1 MLKTTA
7 RSGFWCECWT
17 EGVGG
22 QLPPT
27 LFGSYDA
34 YSEREAD
41 SWVSTILRTISPA
54 LDTDASQEAWE
65 RLYDHRIDTR
75 RCLLRREPWTVSVTH
90 VNTRITWTV
99 RPALFLPVA
108 RRHGTELRSCSHDFK
123 PHTADSRSNGCPGT
137 SQASRSSLSFF
148 SVAAQG

>member
-1 MLKTTA
+1 VLSTTI
-7 RSGFWCECWT
+7 SPGFWCECWT
-17 EGVGG
+17 EGVDG

-34 YSEREAD
+34 HSEREAD

-75 RCLLRREPWTVSVTH
+75 RALLRREPWAVSVTH
-90 VNTRITWTV
+90 ITTRITWTV
-99 RPALFLPVA
+99 RPALFLPMA
-108 RRHGTELRSCSHDFK
+108 HRQGTELPSCTYGFK
-123 PHTADSRSNGCPGT
+123 PHRPRAIG
-137 SQASRSSLSFF
+137 
-148 SVAAQG
+148 